1 MMADM
6 DVIDPVSSVIPQAM
20 HLMIVVH
27 LNVVVD
33 LYSSKHFT

>member
-20 HLMIVVH
+20 YLTFVVH
-27 LNVVVD
+27 LNVVD
-33 LYSSKHFT
+33 LH